1 MKLGFGI
8 IPVWRNIALFDQNKS
23 YVIWQLA
30 LRWTI
35 CSDKQELL
43 HKIHPFLQGVFIY
56 SWSQQPWNL
65 QDHQHQEAVQ
75 RETGRLWTFTRNH
88 DVFPFRTI
96 EDVLVENQEIKNEI
110 MTLLLNISELTSQIS
125 ALSERHEEDIGA
137 VREDI
142 QLLTVNVESVG
153 TVLETLNKT
162 HYNDI
167 QAVTKDIDSVNL
179 PAGWT

>member
-1 MKLGFGI
+1 
-8 IPVWRNIALFDQNKS
+8 
-23 YVIWQLA
+23 
-30 LRWTI
+30 
-35 CSDKQELL
+35 
-43 HKIHPFLQGVFIY
+43 
-56 SWSQQPWNL
+56 
-65 QDHQHQEAVQ
+65 
-75 RETGRLWTFTRNH
+75 
-88 DVFPFRTI
+88 
-96 EDVLVENQEIKNEI
+96 

-167 QAVTKDIDSVNL
+167 QAVTKDIDSVGTDLGTLGRKHSDDIQVLADDLASVTTDMGKLVMAPIGTIIAWSNIPNKDPKDPVDL